1 MKKIIAV
8 LKALQKAFKEANI
21 DFVALS
27 NEIIG

>member
-1 MKKIIAV
+1 MKKIIAL
-8 LKALQKAFKEANI
+8 LKAIREAFKEANI